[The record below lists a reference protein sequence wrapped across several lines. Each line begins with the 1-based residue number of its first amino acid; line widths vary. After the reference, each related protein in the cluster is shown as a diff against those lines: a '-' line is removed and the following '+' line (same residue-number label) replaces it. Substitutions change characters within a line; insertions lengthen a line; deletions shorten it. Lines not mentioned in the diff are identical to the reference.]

1 MVEMGKN
8 GMGEH
13 LRRHLH
19 RESHC
24 RAREKPDT
32 RKIPRRN
39 SFVDLCQY
47 LFLYLCALI
56 IIDLQH
62 MFKMQW
68 L

>member
-8 GMGEH
+8 GMGEQ

-24 RAREKPDT
+24 RAREKPDN

-39 SFVDLCQY
+39 IVLLICVNICFSTFVL
-47 LFLYLCALI
+47 
-56 IIDLQH
+56 
-62 MFKMQW
+62 
-68 L
+68 